1 MRRISLKIFFFLNC
15 LTYGFIALYVLI
27 NYLFLENYQISLK
40 KNEIT
45 ALAETYSSQNYEK
58 ISEISEQNAIFI
70 KEVSLKKDRRTSK
83 YHFMKTIEDNL
94 IKNVKEG
101 KTVINIEVGRD
112 NIKRIILAKKLNE
125 DNMLLVTTSIA
136 PISDVI
142 KSTLKFFIYIIFLSI
157 PINLYIAYKLSIR
170 MGKPIES
177 ELLELNSQLKSEL
190 QKQKKS
196 ELFRKNF
203 ISNVTHEL
211 KTPVAIINGY
221 SEAILDGIIDLEEI
235 PDICKN
241 INQEASN
248 MNSLIQELLF
258 YCKME
263 SGYISIKNESI
274 NLKNMLQNILK
285 RYSIEFKLNSINLNI
300 NLENV
305 EIMSDKKLLERS
317 LNNLIINALA
327 YVDDK
332 KNISIILNKT
342 EIIIKNSS
350 DNLKNENFE
359 EYFKPFSK
367 KNDKKLRKYGG
378 TGLGLSVVSEI
389 LKNLNL
395 FYEFYYDNETKTVIF
410 KILLKGAE
418 NEKISINDFTH
429 K

>member
-40 KNEIT
+40 KKELT
-45 ALAETYSSQNYEK
+45 TLAKIYRSEDYDE
-58 ISEISEQNAIFI
+58 ISEISEQKAIFVREI
-70 KEVSLKKDRRTSK
+70 SLKTDKKHSK
-83 YHFMKTIEDNL
+83 YYPLKILEDNL
-94 IKNVKEG
+94 WYKLKNGE
-101 KTVINIEVGRD
+101 TVIDIQTGKD
-112 NIKRIILAKKLNE
+112 NIRRIVLAKKLTE
-125 DNMLLVTTSIA
+125 DNILVLITSVA

-142 KSTLKFFIYIIFLSI
+142 KSTLKFFIYIILLSI

-177 ELLELNSQLKSEL
+177 ELLKLNAQLKSEL

-203 ISNVTHEL
+203 ISNITHEL
-211 KTPVAIINGY
+211 KTPVAIIDGY
-221 SEAILDGIIDLEEI
+221 SEAILDGIIDIEEI

-241 INQEASN
+241 INEEASN
-248 MNSLIQELLF
+248 MNSLIQELIF
-258 YCKME
+258 YCKIE
-263 SGYISIKNESI
+263 SGYIPIKNEAI
-274 NLKNMLQNILK
+274 NLKNTLQNILK
-285 RYSIEFKLNSINLNI
+285 RYSIDFKLNYINLNT

-305 EIMSDKKLLERS
+305 EITSDKKLIERAI
-317 LNNLIINALA
+317 NNLVINALA

-332 KNISIILNKT
+332 KNIDIILNKT

-350 DNLKNENFE
+350 DKLKNENFE

-367 KNDKKLRKYGG
+367 KNDKKVRKYGG

-389 LKNLNL
+389 LKSLDL
-395 FYEFYYDNETKTVIF
+395 LYEFYYDNEASVVVF
-410 KILLKGAE
+410 KILLKGAK
-418 NEKISINDFTH
+418 NEKISTDNFTRE
-429 K
+429 

>member
-40 KNEIT
+40 KKEIT

-58 ISEISEQNAIFI
+58 ISESSEQNAIFI

-177 ELLELNSQLKSEL
+177 ELLELNAQLKNEL

-221 SEAILDGIIDLEEI
+221 SEAILDGIIDIEEI

-274 NLKNMLQNILK
+274 NLKDTLQNILK
-285 RYSIEFKLNSINLNI
+285 RYYIDFKLNNINLNI
-300 NLENV
+300 DLENI
-305 EIMSDKKLLERS
+305 EIKSDKKLLERS

-332 KNISIILNKT
+332 KNISIILNKN

-350 DNLKNENFE
+350 ENLKDENFE

-410 KILLKGAE
+410 KILLKGAK
-418 NEKISINDFTH
+418 NEKISIDDFTH

>member
-274 NLKNMLQNILK
+274 NLKNTLQNILK

-395 FYEFYYDNETKTVIF
+395 FYEFYYDNETKIVIF